1 MEIPLRLRAKTQM
14 ASLKDVSASVKWRK
28 ELNIDLDFDDLVVTQ
43 ITCKTCNLFALPNM
57 ASNFKLGI
65 ALKEG
70 VFFFSCK
77 IVHAYDTKARIEP
90 FDIGKGYRK
99 WI

>member
-1 MEIPLRLRAKTQM
+1 M
-14 ASLKDVSASVKWRK
+14 ASLKDVSASLKWKK
-28 ELNIDLDFDDLVVTQ
+28 ELNIDLDFDDLVTQ
-43 ITCKTCNLFALPNM
+43 ITCKTCNLFSLPNM

-77 IVHAYDTKARIEP
+77 IVHAYDRKARIEP
-90 FDIGKGYRK
+90 SDIGKVTENGFD
-99 WI
+99 

>member
-1 MEIPLRLRAKTQM
+1 M
-14 ASLKDVSASVKWRK
+14 ASLKDVSASLKWRK
-28 ELNIDLDFDDLVVTQ
+28 ELNIDLDFDDLVTQ

-57 ASNFKLGI
+57 ASNFKPPFLLKIYYALGI

-77 IVHAYDTKARIEP
+77 IVHAYDRKARIEP
-90 FDIGKGYRK
+90 SDIGKVTENGFD
-99 WI
+99 

>member
-1 MEIPLRLRAKTQM
+1 MV
-14 ASLKDVSASVKWRK
+14 SLKDVSASVKWRK
-28 ELNIDLDFDDLVVTQ
+28 ELNIDLDFDDLVTQ
-43 ITCKTCNLFALPNM
+43 ITCKTCNLFALANM

-77 IVHAYDTKARIEP
+77 IAMHMTGKLGLNPQTLERVTENG
-90 FDIGKGYRK
+90 FD
-99 WI
+99 